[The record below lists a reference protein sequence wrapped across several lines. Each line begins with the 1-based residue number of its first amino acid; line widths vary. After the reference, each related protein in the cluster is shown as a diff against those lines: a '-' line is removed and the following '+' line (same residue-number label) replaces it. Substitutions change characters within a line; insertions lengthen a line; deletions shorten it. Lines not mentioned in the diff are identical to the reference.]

1 MDPITRLDASVQQAQ
16 SVVSH
21 IPVDQYNR
29 PTPCTDWDVGALIG
43 HMLQALV
50 MFREA
55 GEHGVVDPEAMMGD
69 LRGNDAA
76 EAIGRIGGGAVAA
89 WSAPGKLDEVAHLPF
104 GDFPAAMALQL
115 PAMDMVVH
123 SWDLAQ
129 ATDAPAYWDA
139 ELVDDTWAFVSQA
152 FADPAMRGND
162 FAEPVAVPDDAD
174 ALTKTVGF
182 LGRQP

>member
-16 SVVSH
+16 SVVDH
-21 IPVDQYNR
+21 ITVDQYRR
-29 PTPCTDWDVGALIG
+29 PTPCADWDVGAVIN

-50 MFREA
+50 MFRES
-55 GEHGVVDPEAMMGD
+55 GEKGRVDLETLSGD
-69 LRGNDAA
+69 LRGDDAA
-76 EAIGRIGGGAVAA
+76 EAIGRIGGEAVAA

-139 ELVDDTWAFVSQA
+139 ALVEDTWAFVSQA
-152 FADPAMRGND
+152 FADPAMRGDD
-162 FAEPVAVPDDAD
+162 FGDPVPVSDDAD
-174 ALTKTVGF
+174 ALTKTVAF
-182 LGRQP
+182 LGRTP